1 MFIKLDISSFD
12 SVYAIMEQAYPYSER
27 RDKQA
32 QRDLF
37 QLSQYAVYGW
47 CENNEL
53 CAFLAVWD
61 LGEIRFGEHLAVK
74 EEYRNKGIG
83 KKLFQAY
90 EALDKRPLIF
100 EVEPVSTQITKRRI
114 GFYERMG
121 YSYYGDVP
129 YYQGAFHNEHEP
141 LPLRLM
147 MNHDKITD
155 KKINHYIDLIYEQV
169 YHTKRW
175 F

>member
-12 SVYAIMEQAYPYSER
+12 SVYAIMEQAFPYSER

-61 LGEIRFGEHLAVK
+61 LGEIRFGEQ
-74 EEYRNKGIG
+74 IG
-83 KKLFQAY
+83 RAH
-90 EALDKRPLIF
+90 
-100 EVEPVSTQITKRRI
+100 V
-114 GFYERMG
+114 
-121 YSYYGDVP
+121 
-129 YYQGAFHNEHEP
+129 
-141 LPLRLM
+141 
-147 MNHDKITD
+147 
-155 KKINHYIDLIYEQV
+155 
-169 YHTKRW
+169 
-175 F
+175 